1 MKKGYKKFKRV
12 LGILLMVAVLNGSLG
27 LDSLAVR
34 AAEVANGCCADRK
47 GGIQLILKTGRRY
60 DSFFLNTYWRKDMIV
75 QNLTVKSNLI

>member
-34 AAEVANGCCADRK
+34 AAEVTSDAAQTER
-47 GGIQLILKTGRRY
+47 GG
-60 DSFFLNTYWRKDMIV
+60 DSAASQKQAEDMTVSSQYVLEKDMIV
-75 QNLTVKSNLI
+75 QNLTVKSNLD